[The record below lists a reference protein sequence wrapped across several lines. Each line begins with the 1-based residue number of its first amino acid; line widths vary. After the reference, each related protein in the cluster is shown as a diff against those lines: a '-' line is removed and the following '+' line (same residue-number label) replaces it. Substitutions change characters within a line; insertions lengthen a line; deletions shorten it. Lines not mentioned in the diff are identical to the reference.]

1 MSKSIKKLELSVLL
15 SALLAVSGCGAEDQS
30 NASKEKEDNTTTEEV
45 ETQTESSSGETA
57 DEMASDLVF
66 VAYATEE
73 LLGKYHSY
81 DEFVSNQNGERI
93 IFWSEKSISNFSFIE
108 VGYEDEGNTSKFFSV
123 QAMYS
128 KDEISPEKP
137 LVVTTVVSEGIP
149 NQGISYTDESGEERY
164 FYISYSGVDNS
175 ISLEE
180 FINEPPNN
188 QEESNESSNIQEE
201 STEPSSSQEESTESS
216 SSQEESAKSS
226 SELEE
231 NISEKTKDYILNGQG
246 DKPYVAQLKWS
257 TRFLENL
264 STATIDTVY
273 QQFLSDGG
281 TADDIEKF
289 AEYLTYNAPIPSNW
303 QELAKADIY
312 ENYGVVV
319 SRFEYLGVNTL
330 PTGLVSDDLY
340 QTYVEVDGTETKD
353 VVISAR
359 TGNTHG

>member
-57 DEMASDLVF
+57 DEIASDLVF

-188 QEESNESSNIQEE
+188 QEESNESSNI
-201 STEPSSSQEESTESS
+201 
-216 SSQEESAKSS
+216 QEESAKSS